1 MPLFVPRKMNYGT
14 QRHTGA
20 HRGTHRHIMSTNIQV
35 QRICQHCGKE
45 FTARTTVT
53 RFCSNACSSKAYK
66 ANVKTLK
73 IRLSNRE
80 TQQIA
85 SRPFGELMAKPFLSI
100 LEASRLLGVS
110 RRTIYRMLGRGDINS
125 GKAGTR
131 TIIKR
136 SDIDSIFQKQKDN
149 GK

>member
-1 MPLFVPRKMNYGT
+1 MNDGT
-14 QRHTGA
+14 QRHTGT
-20 HRGTHRHIMSTNIQV
+20 HIGTKRHNMSTNIQV

-66 ANVKTLK
+66 ANVRTLK
-73 IRLSNRE
+73 VELSNRE
-80 TQQIA
+80 TQRNVSKSIE
-85 SRPFGELMAKPFLSI
+85 ELKAKPFLSV
-100 LEASRLLGVS
+100 LEAGKLLGVS
-110 RRTIYRMLGRGDINS
+110 RRTIYRMLDRGELIS

-136 SDIDSIFQKQKDN
+136 SDIDRIF
-149 GK
+149 

>member
-1 MPLFVPRKMNYGT
+1 
-14 QRHTGA
+14 
-20 HRGTHRHIMSTNIQV
+20 MSTNIQV

-73 IRLSNRE
+73 VELSNRE
-80 TQQIA
+80 TQLIV
-85 SRPFGELMAKPFLSI
+85 SKPFEELKAKPFLSVW
-100 LEASRLLGVS
+100 EAAQLLGIS
-110 RRTIYRMLGRGDINS
+110 RRTIYRMLDRGELHS

-136 SDIDSIFQKQKDN
+136 SDIDSIFQKHKDN
-149 GK
+149 GNQSKT

>member
-1 MPLFVPRKMNYGT
+1 
-14 QRHTGA
+14 
-20 HRGTHRHIMSTNIQV
+20 MSTNIQV
-35 QRICQHCGKE
+35 QRICQHCSKE

-73 IRLSNRE
+73 VELSNRE
-80 TQQIA
+80 TQRVVSKPID
-85 SRPFGELMAKPFLSI
+85 ELKAKPFLSVW
-100 LEASRLLGVS
+100 EAGKLLGVS
-110 RRTIYRMLGRGDINS
+110 RRTIYRMLDRGELFS

-136 SDIDSIFQKQKDN
+136 TELEKLFKRTDK
-149 GK
+149 

>member
-1 MPLFVPRKMNYGT
+1 
-14 QRHTGA
+14 
-20 HRGTHRHIMSTNIQV
+20 MSTNIQV
-35 QRICQHCGKE
+35 QRICQHCSKE

-73 IRLSNRE
+73 VELSNRE
-80 TQQIA
+80 TQRVVSKPIE
-85 SRPFGELMAKPFLSI
+85 ELKAKPFLSVW
-100 LEASRLLGVS
+100 EAGKLLGVS
-110 RRTIYRMLGRGDINS
+110 RRTIYRMLDRGELNS

-136 SDIDSIFQKQKDN
+136 SDIDNIFSKA
-149 GK
+149 

>member
-1 MPLFVPRKMNYGT
+1 
-14 QRHTGA
+14 
-20 HRGTHRHIMSTNIQV
+20 MSTNIQV

-73 IRLSNRE
+73 VELSNRE
-80 TQQIA
+80 TQRVVSKPIE
-85 SRPFGELMAKPFLSI
+85 ELKAKPFLSI
-100 LEASRLLGVS
+100 WEAGKLLGVS
-110 RRTIYRMLGRGDINS
+110 RRTIYRMLDRGELNS

-136 SDIDSIFQKQKDN
+136 SDIDNIFSKA
-149 GK
+149 